1 MHAEEKYT
9 GKENVTVNKMQ
20 KRKQQ
25 TEKVQLLRET
35 FGTNIRSLREE
46 AGITQKKLAASIGA
60 SKTSISLYESFQR
73 MPSPDTLVSL
83 ARVFHKS
90 TDSLLGRNDKR
101 WIDVSGLKDE
111 HIRCLE
117 GLAKALKRDRK
128 RRGYSA
134 AGKSRTLN
142 KR

>member
-1 MHAEEKYT
+1 MNNEEKIL
-9 GKENVTVNKMQ
+9 Q
-20 KRKQQ
+20 IL
-25 TEKVQLLRET
+25 EKHGELLNQLT
-35 FGTNIRSLREE
+35 
-46 AGITQKKLAASIGA
+46 K
-60 SKTSISLYESFQR
+60 
-73 MPSPDTLVSL
+73 
-83 ARVFHKS
+83 
-90 TDSLLGRNDKR
+90 
-101 WIDVSGLKDE
+101 DVSGLKDE